1 MLGDSVIG
9 KLPGDWDH
17 LDPTFRKWNEM
28 NLLFEIRVDSG
39 FGSHFRN
46 RREGGK
52 HCVNQQDMGA

>member
-9 KLPGDWDH
+9 KLPGDGDH
-17 LDPTFRKWNEM
+17 LDPTFREWNEM
-28 NLLFEIRVDSG
+28 NLLLEISVDSG

-52 HCVNQQDMGA
+52 HCVNQQDMME